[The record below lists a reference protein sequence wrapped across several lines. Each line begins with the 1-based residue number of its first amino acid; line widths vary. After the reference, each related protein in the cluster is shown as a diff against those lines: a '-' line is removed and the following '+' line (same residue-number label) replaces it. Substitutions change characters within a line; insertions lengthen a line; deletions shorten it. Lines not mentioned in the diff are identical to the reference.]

1 MPRRATIVLRN
12 ESNALC
18 RRCVRSCRQPAG
30 VLLLD
35 CPRFLSLPFKIAE
48 PSFAQ
53 LDLFAEKL

>member
-1 MPRRATIVLRN
+1 VLRN